1 MAQYLPQ
8 KPAATPLIA
17 ALAANSYF
25 LYGNIGVMT
34 AGIIP
39 YVLDQSSSETV
50 KATNWFIER
59 GKVRSPCIRVDLK
72 TFVIRSQSLV
82 QQQNTFF
89 ATAIASSALF
99 GSAAYYASE
108 PRVQQLSTVAAVSMF
123 GVLPWTVAFMLPIN
137 RSLEE
142 MGTGGTKALEGKEEK
157 AVEKVKM
164 WRARH
169 MMRMVL
175 GTIGW
180 VAGIAALEIL

>member
-1 MAQYLPQ
+1 MTQYLPQ
-8 KPAATPLIA
+8 KPAAIPLIA

-25 LYGNIGVMT
+25 VYGNIGVMT
-34 AGIIP
+34 AGIVP

-59 GKVRSPCIRVDLK
+59 GKVRFPCICPDQK
-72 TFVIRSQSLV
+72 TFVTRSQSFV

-89 ATAIASSALF
+89 ASAMASSALF
-99 GSAAYYASE
+99 GSAAYYTSE
-108 PRVQQLSTVAAVSMF
+108 LRVQQLSAVAAVSMF
-123 GVLPWTVAFMLPIN
+123 SVLPWTVAFMLPIN
-137 RSLEE
+137 KSLAE
-142 MGTGGTKALEGKEEK
+142 MGTAGTKASEGKEEK

-169 MMRMVL
+169 TMRMVL
-175 GTIGW
+175 ATIGW